1 MYTFI
6 LNLRPGTSP
15 TLSAHTA
22 LPLHDYVT
30 ILLLPSLAENP
41 SVDFWNTESLMQLEN
56 QDIIGC
62 WLFRLTELIELNV
75 RIK

>member
-6 LNLRPGTSP
+6 LNLRPGTSS

-41 SVDFWNTESLMQLEN
+41 CIDFQNTESLMQREN

-62 WLFRLTELIELNV
+62 WLIRLSELIELNV